1 MKKKRYFA
9 SRFCRRRHE
18 SRVKLLFFSNIKFTR
33 TRLPRS
39 LTKNLVF
46 YLSNITQVPFWVDDL
61 IGKAV
66 NFQQFNTTFLQLFRH
81 LTSSSSM
88 VVDVRSI
95 HDTSIT
101 SYFNWWSLSKSIKRH
116 VFSISVFSN
125 VSLICF

>member
-1 MKKKRYFA
+1 MMKKKRYFFPQGFVVVM
-9 SRFCRRRHE
+9 SSE
-18 SRVKLLFFSNIKFTR
+18 LTFFQNIDTR
-33 TRLPRS
+33 TRLHRS

-46 YLSNITQVPFWVDDL
+46 YLSNIMQVPFWVDDL

-125 VSLICF
+125 VSLICY